1 MSFPF
6 QIKNSNILKII
17 NLLKEFLQG
26 KENPIILSLL
36 SIFSKGHI
44 LIEDYPGVGK
54 TVLALAISKIFG
66 LNFGRIQCTP
76 DLLPSDILGIN
87 IYDKNLKRFIFKKG
101 PIFNNIVLVDEINRT
116 SPKTQSALLEVMEE
130 KQVTVD
136 DKTYKLEEPFFVIAT
151 QNPSE
156 FSGTFKLPNSQMD
169 RFLISFSIG
178 FPDKTNEIEMLKKGS
193 IHEKIDKIEKLISKD
208 EILTMQSKIEKI
220 YVSDKVLEYIVKIA
234 EKTRE
239 NKYLIYGVTPRA
251 TLSLKECAKTL
262 AYFSNRDYVNYY
274 DVKLLAPY
282 VLSHR
287 LVLKEDYSSVNKIE
301 IIKDILEQIPAV

>member
-1 MSFPF
+1 MNFLV
-6 QIKNSNILKII
+6 QIKNNKILKIV
-17 NLLKEFLQG
+17 NFFKDFLQG
-26 KENPIILSLL
+26 KEKPIILSLL
-36 SIFSKGHI
+36 SFFSKGHI

-54 TVLALAISKIFG
+54 TVLALAMSKIFG
-66 LNFGRIQCTP
+66 LNFGRIQCTS

-87 IYDKNLKRFIFKKG
+87 IYDKNLKKFIFKKG

-116 SPKTQSALLEVMEE
+116 TPKTQSALLEAMEE
-130 KQVTVD
+130 RQVTVD
-136 DKTYKLEEPFFVIAT
+136 GKTFKLEIPFFVIAT
-151 QNPSE
+151 QNPAE
-156 FSGTFKLPNSQMD
+156 FTGTFQLPNSQMD

-178 FPDKTNEIEMLKKGS
+178 FPDKNNEIEMLRKGS
-193 IHEKIDKIEKLISKD
+193 LHEKIEKIEKLISKEEIVRIQD
-208 EILTMQSKIEKI
+208 EIKEI

-239 NKYLIYGVTPRA
+239 SKYLLYGITPRA
-251 TLSLKECAKTL
+251 TLSLKDCAKTF

-287 LVLKEDYSSVNKIE
+287 FVSKEDYSQINKFE
-301 IIKDILEQIPAV
+301 IIEDILAQIPVL